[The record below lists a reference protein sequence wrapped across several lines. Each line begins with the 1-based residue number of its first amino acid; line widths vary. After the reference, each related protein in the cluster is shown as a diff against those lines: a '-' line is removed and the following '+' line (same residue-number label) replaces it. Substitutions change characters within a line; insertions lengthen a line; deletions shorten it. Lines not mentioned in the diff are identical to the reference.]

1 MMSIAH
7 LLEDFGE
14 THANA
19 PVEMDDVSLEDD
31 RLEAFESGYQ
41 AGWDDAVKA
50 QTEDAR
56 RITADL
62 AQNLQDLQF
71 TYEEAYSAVMQALH
85 PLLTQMTSAILPRL
99 AHQSLVPR
107 IADMLQ
113 ELARDQGRCSI
124 EIAAA
129 PDDMTRL
136 EHLLETEPGIDA
148 ALVEDDTLGSG
159 QIYLRF
165 GDAEREIDLPAIL
178 DGINGAVAGFFEQH
192 QEEKATA

>member
-14 THANA
+14 KHAHA
-19 PVEMDDVSLEDD
+19 PIAMDDVSLEDE

-71 TYEEAYSAVMQALH
+71 TYEEAYGAVMQALH

-99 AHQSLVPR
+99 AHESLVPR

-113 ELARDQGRCSI
+113 ELARAQGRRSI

-129 PDDMTRL
+129 PDDMARL
-136 EHLLETEPGIDA
+136 EHLLETEPDIDA
-148 ALVEDDTLGSG
+148 ELVEDDTLGSG

-165 GDAEREIDLPAIL
+165 GDTEHEIDLPAIL
-178 DGINGAVAGFFEQH
+178 DGINTAVAGFFDQH